1 MKKTKMSKSLEKVC
15 TQRHLKKK
23 NNLISKTNKISKSNI
38 LAVIIIMVLTII
50 KISLPLE
57 SLGAD
62 ETADL
67 EISSK
72 EQLEAFRDSVNSGES
87 YEGKTVKLMAD
98 INLNG
103 TSWNPIGNETYSF
116 DGTFDGQGYTIS
128 GMQITNPNYTYVGL
142 FGNSY
147 KIKNLKITNSSISTN
162 FTTPIQQN
170 VGIISGKII
179 SMENCYTEGCKITI
193 QDIELPNETVN
204 TVAFYIGGLA
214 GNMSKGGIYDNEL
227 YAKNCVN
234 NTVIDVNNIQNRLVN
249 TYIGGI
255 IGSGTGEITN
265 CINNS
270 ELSIDTYANS
280 IGGIIGVFQNGS
292 IKYCYN
298 IGNITAIG
306 QGSNSTSGTGGISG
320 VVNSNMDVTISNC
333 YNKGNISSKGKEDNV
348 KNGGT
353 GGIIGNSRGEKIKV
367 SNSFNTGLISGT
379 GNQYTDQ
386 EQGGI
391 TTTGELG
398 VGGIIGNN
406 GGKDGNPIG
415 SQIENCYN
423 IGEISGDDNNK
434 NFKGNI
440 VGSNKNKGTIR
451 NCYYKQGSQYGG
463 YGENLSTE
471 TVEITT
477 KTESEMK
484 TEEFV
489 NLLNAGGNEF
499 YLDTNNTNDGYPIFK
514 DITPPSL
521 IVKYSETN
529 TTDQDVTVTI
539 TSNEEL
545 QALEGWTLS
554 SNKLTLTKTYQENT
568 EETIE
573 VSDLAGNKV
582 SVKITITNI
591 FKNTTITFKDVN
603 LYNAIKTSL
612 EGKLVSKDDNNLQL
626 TISYQN
632 LEEVKKLELIQKD
645 IQNIEGLE
653 NFSNLEYLDLSNN
666 NINNID
672 SICGLQ
678 NIKTLNLNNT
688 KVTNEGITKISNLT
702 NLEQLA
708 IGYTKIT
715 NLEQITS
722 LNKLKTLTIKGNN
735 VENIAPISSL
745 ENLEQLNISYNNLN
759 NIKPLANLTKL
770 KVLWCEGNK
779 LETMD
784 EILNMV
790 NLEELYLSGNKLK
803 EIADIEQLTKLTSYD
818 FSNQSIELDVI
829 GTPYDEVKIALPNI
843 IKQAQDETS
852 KLYSE
857 EKEKIQGINCQV
869 NIEENT
875 VTLKPIDAAYI
886 TIQVIINGGKLNG
899 STITLPGTT
908 IDYGV
913 IDEQTGIFTPI
924 SNNIKINEDVIAKVI
939 TNSTGVILGKETEHT
954 FIENDEYQ
962 FSITNA
968 QGEEEYLLAT
978 VDFIDK
984 ITPEY
989 TIEYSTKEPT
999 NGNVRVT
1006 IKVNEPLEDFY
1017 YTEDEE
1023 GNIIRDWEISEDKMT
1038 ISKEFDNN
1046 IETTILISDEANNA
1060 VEIPINITNIK
1071 KEKPEAAKLIIK
1083 YNNSEGENYINS
1095 SWTNKDI
1102 YISIDN
1108 TSIKEG
1114 LTATYTINN
1123 SEEYNQEQTITQ
1135 EGKYTVKLITK
1146 DSVGNKSENTYQIN
1160 IDKTNPEIGSIT
1172 FQENSISGEEIEN
1185 NQITNQNVYIS
1196 FKEGQDILSG
1206 HKETVYIID
1215 GKTQY
1220 DESYILRENGN
1231 HKIELITKDLAGNES
1246 KEEYNITIDKE
1257 QPILEI
1263 NYIKNVDNTV
1273 TVNISANEKI
1283 KNISGWNMN
1292 EEQTAIYKTYIENTQ
1307 ETITI
1312 EDLAGNIKELDIQIE
1327 NIENVEGLISLV
1339 DYSTTEKTNQNVIVS
1354 IIANNELEAINGWN
1368 LDSTK
1373 RKISKEYE
1381 KNITENI
1388 QIQDIYGNT
1397 NDVEISIN
1405 NIDKEAPIV
1414 DISYSNKQPTNK
1426 NVTVTITV
1434 NEEVEEISGWR
1445 QEGNKLT
1452 KTYETNTNEI
1462 IKIKDKVGNIKE
1474 EKITIEN
1481 IDKQAPILQIDYN
1494 TTEET
1499 TNPVIVKITANEKIR
1514 KINGWDISSDE
1525 MKLTKT
1531 YNENTKENITIQDLV
1546 GNTQEI
1552 IINIQNIIEKQEEL
1566 KTNYDISEQGYIK
1579 KVLPNTTLDEFK
1591 NNFNK
1596 QIEIQDT
1603 DIIKTGMICK
1613 IEGKTYTIIVT
1624 GDINE
1629 DGKIN
1634 IMDLVKIKR
1643 HLVNLKDSI
1652 LLNENLKAAD
1662 INLDGEINLLDL
1674 VKIKRI
1680 ITGIE
1685 NIEE

>member
-1 MKKTKMSKSLEKVC
+1 MKKTKMLKSLEKVC
-15 TQRHLKKK
+15 TNWHLKNK

-573 VSDLAGNKV
+573 VSDLAGNKA
-582 SVKITITNI
+582 SVKIAIKNI
-591 FKNTTITFKDVN
+591 FKNTTITFKEEN
-603 LYNAIKTSL
+603 MYNAIINTLGEKV
-612 EGKLVSKDDNNLQL
+612 VSKNDEKFEITIRIKDLEETTDLNINDMQITNISGIENFTNLEILNMQNNNVEDIKALSTLSNLRILNLNNNKLNNESLKNVENLRKLEQLGIANNNLTEITSIQGL
-626 TISYQN
+626 TNMYILN
-632 LEEVKKLELIQKD
+632 IGGNEIED
-645 IQNIEGLE
+645 ITPI
-653 NFSNLEYLDLSNN
+653 SNLTKLTQIVALEN

-672 SICGLQ
+672 CIKNLKELISI
-678 NIKTLNLNNT
+678 NFSYNN
-688 KVTNEGITKISNLT
+688 
-702 NLEQLA
+702 
-708 IGYTKIT
+708 
-715 NLEQITS
+715 
-722 LNKLKTLTIKGNN
+722 
-735 VENIAPISSL
+735 ISSL
-745 ENLEQLNISYNNLN
+745 PDLSNCTKLMSKNLEGQELEIT
-759 NIKPLANLTKL
+759 IT
-770 KVLWCEGNK
+770 GNAS
-779 LETMD
+779 E
-784 EILNMV
+784 NRV
-790 NLEELYLSGNKLK
+790 
-803 EIADIEQLTKLTSYD
+803 
-818 FSNQSIELDVI
+818 IELPD
-829 GTPYDEVKIALPNI
+829 I
-843 IKQAQDETS
+843 IKNALQEES
-852 KLYSE
+852 EYYSE
-857 EKEKIQGINCQV
+857 EGIDVQNGTLQENNE
-869 NIEENT
+869 NIEVEIYEIATNPGILY
-875 VTLKPIDAAYI
+875 VNSGELIGC
-886 TIQVIINGGKLNG
+886 NLN
-899 STITLPGTT
+899 IYGTT
-908 IDYGV
+908 IDYGQE
-913 IDEQTGIFTPI
+913 I
-924 SNNIKINEDVIAKVI
+924 
-939 TNSTGVILGKETEHT
+939 
-954 FIENDEYQ
+954 IENGETIFIPIERETKTNTDVTATIISSNPKVKTSDTSKHLFQTNGQEILIYTDE
-962 FSITNA
+962 NN
-968 QGEEEYLLAT
+968 EEKQLTAT

-984 ITPEY
+984 TAPEATVTYSIEEIT
-989 TIEYSTKEPT
+989 
-999 NGNVRVT
+999 NQDVT
-1006 IKVNEPLEDFY
+1006 VTVKVNEAIQDIYEYENEQGEVL
-1017 YTEDEE
+1017 
-1023 GNIIRDWEISEDKMT
+1023 RDWEISENNTKLTKTYDENIVDTVLLLDEAGNEKEIEIT
-1038 ISKEFDNN
+1038 ISNIQKEKPEAGTLEMKQETSEGEEYINN
-1046 IETTILISDEANNA
+1046 LWTNKDVYIKLIPSSKENTKTTYYINGEKQEKESQVLTEEGEYEVIVKTTDEAGNENQNEYQIKIDKTLPTVGNLIKRINSMQGEELTEETTSENVYICVEEGTDELSGHYITTYKINEGEEKTQSQVLTEGGNYTITVITKDKAGNVSTKNHNLNIDKEELTLNSSNEVLENNTVKVTITANKEIKEIDGWTLSEDKKQLSKIYVENKTEKVIVQDLLGNQKEITITVNSIDTEDLIYTTDISNEEITNQNVTVKIIANKELKPVDGWNLEGNNKILTKEYSENANEIITISDMIGNQKQ
-1060 VEIPINITNIK
+1060 VQINITNID
-1071 KEKPEAAKLIIK
+1071 KEKPEIEVV
-1083 YNNSEGENYINS
+1083 YS
-1095 SWTNKDI
+1095 
-1102 YISIDN
+1102 
-1108 TSIKEG
+1108 
-1114 LTATYTINN
+1114 
-1123 SEEYNQEQTITQ
+1123 NQ
-1135 EGKYTVKLITK
+1135 L
-1146 DSVGNKSENTYQIN
+1146 
-1160 IDKTNPEIGSIT
+1160 P
-1172 FQENSISGEEIEN
+1172 
-1185 NQITNQNVYIS
+1185 TNQNVQVTIKANEQIKEIEGFEIS
-1196 FKEGQDILSG
+1196 NNKKELTKEYEANI
-1206 HKETVYIID
+1206 KET
-1215 GKTQY
+1215 
-1220 DESYILRENGN
+1220 
-1231 HKIELITKDLAGNES
+1231 ITVTDLAGN
-1246 KEEYNITIDKE
+1246 T
-1257 QPILEI
+1257 
-1263 NYIKNVDNTV
+1263 
-1273 TVNISANEKI
+1273 
-1283 KNISGWNMN
+1283 
-1292 EEQTAIYKTYIENTQ
+1292 QTK
-1307 ETITI
+1307 
-1312 EDLAGNIKELDIQIE
+1312 
-1327 NIENVEGLISLV
+1327 
-1339 DYSTTEKTNQNVIVS
+1339 
-1354 IIANNELEAINGWN
+1354 
-1368 LDSTK
+1368 
-1373 RKISKEYE
+1373 
-1381 KNITENI
+1381 
-1388 QIQDIYGNT
+1388 
-1397 NDVEISIN
+1397 EIS
-1405 NIDKEAPIV
+1405 
-1414 DISYSNKQPTNK
+1414 
-1426 NVTVTITV
+1426 
-1434 NEEVEEISGWR
+1434 
-1445 QEGNKLT
+1445 
-1452 KTYETNTNEI
+1452 
-1462 IKIKDKVGNIKE
+1462 
-1474 EKITIEN
+1474 IEN
-1481 IDKQAPILQIDYN
+1481 IDKQKPVLQISYSN
-1494 TTEET
+1494 TEKTSEPIT
-1499 TNPVIVKITANEKIR
+1499 VTITANE
-1514 KINGWDISSDE
+1514 
-1525 MKLTKT
+1525 
-1531 YNENTKENITIQDLV
+1531 
-1546 GNTQEI
+1546 
-1552 IINIQNIIEKQEEL
+1552 NIQILEGEGFTIENNNRKLIKQYEKNTEETIKVKDMAGNIETATIKIENIIETIESKYEITEE
-1566 KTNYDISEQGYIK
+1566 GYIMGI
-1579 KVLPNTTLDEFK
+1579 LPNTTVADFKKEF
-1591 NNFNK
+1591 NITPE
-1596 QIEIQDT
+1596 IEENT
-1603 DIIKTGMICK
+1603 NIIKTGTIVK
-1613 IEGKTYTIIVT
+1613 INNQTYKAVVI
-1624 GDINE
+1624 GDIVA
-1629 DGKIN
+1629 DGNIN
-1634 IMDLVKIKR
+1634 LVDLVKIKR
-1643 HLVNLKDSI
+1643 HITQFADSI
-1652 LLNENLKAAD
+1652 LTNENLKAAD
-1662 INLDGEINLLDL
+1662 INLDGEVNTLDL
-1674 VKIKRI
+1674 AQIKQI
-1680 ITGIE
+1680 IIGTRVL
-1685 NIEE
+1685 N